1 MAKLKSKRRGLSANT
16 CKEIADLM
24 TDYLADKLR
33 PNVKQEFAKHLSICP
48 DCISFVNTFK
58 KTVQSTTTL
67 RAEEIPPKVRANI
80 LGFLRKKL
88 NRVTTIVFYLITQL
102 MA

>member
-1 MAKLKSKRRGLSANT
+1 
-16 CKEIADLM
+16 
-24 TDYLADKLR
+24 
-33 PNVKQEFAKHLSICP
+33 
-48 DCISFVNTFK
+48 VNTFK

-88 NRVTTIVFYLITQL
+88 HRVTAIVFYLITQL
-102 MA
+102 TA